1 MCGHRRQ
8 RPGKAEAVGQH
19 DVASA
24 THAKLFTVERLPV
37 KEIAYQRLGR
47 TYIYI
52 IGINGGTSDVPAPIG
67 NTILQFLILGR
78 VILLCPHIFYG
89 PFKIEG
95 KVVVVFIFKTFKRL
109 VKRVLY
115 IIGNGRLHRPVPL
128 RIKVRVG
135 DKEKFFIFYRSA
147 CFIGS
152 GNSKKTYRTA
162 LFSQTY
168 CD

>member
-24 THAKLFTVERLPV
+24 THAKLFTVERLSV

-47 TYIYI
+47 TNIYVV
-52 IGINGGTSDVPAPIG
+52 GIDRGTSNVPAPIS
-67 NTILQFLILGR
+67 NIFLQFLILGR
-78 VILLCPHIFYG
+78 IIFLCPHIFYS
-89 PFKIEG
+89 PFKVEG
-95 KVVVVFIFKTFKRL
+95 KVVVILIFKTFKRL

-115 IIGNGRLHRPVPL
+115 IIGNSRLHSPVPL

-135 DKEKFFIFYRSA
+135 DKK
-147 CFIGS
+147 
-152 GNSKKTYRTA
+152 
-162 LFSQTY
+162 
-168 CD
+168 

>member
-24 THAKLFTVERLPV
+24 THAKLFTVERLSV

-47 TYIYI
+47 TNIYVA
-52 IGINGGTSDVPAPIG
+52 GIDRGTSNVPAPI
-67 NTILQFLILGR
+67 NNIFLQFLILGR
-78 VILLCPHIFYG
+78 IIFLCPHIFYS
-89 PFKIEG
+89 PFKVEG
-95 KVVVVFIFKTFKRL
+95 KVVVILIFKTFKRL

-115 IIGNGRLHRPVPL
+115 IIGNSRLHSPVPL